1 MKIGGSI
8 LSKIC
13 ACCKIEKD
21 TEHFSRKSVNKDG
34 LYSYC
39 KQCKKDQDK
48 VYYSLNR
55 DKVIMSV
62 KVRSETIKEHIKEY
76 MKTYREKNHER
87 LNSQQNTFR
96 LDNPSNALYR
106 AAKYRAKFRGVEFN
120 IELSD
125 VVIPEFCPI
134 LHILLSVSSGKVSE
148 YSPSLDRIDST
159 KGYIKGNVQ
168 VISYKA
174 NTMKSN
180 ANAEDLLLFASWV
193 FENYLEDKYE

>member
-1 MKIGGSI
+1 MKNGEDI

-13 ACCKIEKD
+13 ACCKEEKNK
-21 TEHFSRKSVNKDG
+21 EEFSRKSANKDG

-55 DKVIMSV
+55 DKVILAV
-62 KVRSETIKEHIKEY
+62 KIRSETIKEHLKEY
-76 MKTYREKNHER
+76 IKDYREKNYNKIITQR
-87 LNSQQNTFR
+87 NTFR
-96 LDNPSNALYR
+96 LDNPSSTIYR
-106 AAKYRAKFRGVEFN
+106 AAKHRAKFRGIDFD

-125 VVIPEFCPI
+125 VIIPEFCPV
-134 LHILLSVSSGKVSE
+134 LHIPLSVSTGKVSD

-180 ANAEDLLLFASWV
+180 ANAEDLLLFASWI
-193 FENYLEDKYE
+193 FDNYLEKLDE

>member
-1 MKIGGSI
+1 M
-8 LSKIC
+8 SKIC
-13 ACCKIEKD
+13 ACCKLEKD
-21 TEHFSRKSVNKDG
+21 NGDFSRKTGNKDG

-55 DKVIMSV
+55 EKVIMTV
-62 KVRSETIKEHIKEY
+62 KIRAETMKEHLKEY
-76 MKTYREKNHER
+76 IKIYKEKNYEKIKAQR
-87 LNSQQNTFR
+87 NTFR
-96 LDNPSNALYR
+96 LDNPSSTIYR
-106 AAKYRAKFRGVEFN
+106 AAKHRAKFRGIAFD

-134 LHILLSVSSGKVSE
+134 LHIPLSVSTGKVSD

-159 KGYIKGNVQ
+159 KGYTKGNVQ

-180 ANAEDLLLFASWV
+180 ANAEDLLLFASWI
-193 FENYLEDKYE
+193 FDNYLEEMNE

>member
-1 MKIGGSI
+1 M
-8 LSKIC
+8 SKIC
-13 ACCKIEKD
+13 ACCKLEK
-21 TEHFSRKSVNKDG
+21 ERVEFSRKSGNKDG

-55 DKVIMSV
+55 DKVILAV
-62 KVRSETIKEHIKEY
+62 KIRSETIKEHLKEY
-76 MKTYREKNHER
+76 LKEYNEKNYER
-87 LNSQQNTFR
+87 IKSQRETFR
-96 LDNPSNALYR
+96 LNNPSNAIYR
-106 AAKYRAKFRGVEFN
+106 AAKHRAKFRGIDFD
-120 IELSD
+120 IELTD
-125 VVIPEFCPI
+125 VIIPEFCPV
-134 LHILLSVSSGKVSE
+134 LHIPLNVSTGKVSD

-180 ANAEDLLLFASWV
+180 ANAEDLLLFASWI
-193 FENYLEDKYE
+193 FDNYLKDVHE